1 MGGEEQHQHREHA
14 AGSSSA
20 KKNKRKKGKGGN
32 NPKVGEPG
40 GDHARRE
47 MEGEKGR
54 VAETAAGGAE
64 QQQGGGSSNSS
75 SSHSINHRDGAA
87 RSPPH
92 QRPQEQQQQQAASS
106 ARAVSNSNSEAS
118 SDRWVDDGGKKK
130 RRKKRCRKEVDD
142 AAAAAAAAAA
152 PAPAPAQQS
161 ASLSATP
168 PGDVEHVPPVERC
181 SDHGGKKKKKSK
193 RRRRK
198 EAAAAAA
205 PASASATAPTPTSS
219 SSAAPP
225 PRDAEQV
232 PPVESRNRHQTKR
245 PKEAREA
252 GHNSSTNN
260 DKMPISPVQTKGS
273 LPPGGRN
280 AAGRAAAAAAGSGS
294 GAPRLSELQK
304 RMRQKLEGAQFRMI
318 NETLYTSESGASLAK
333 FKQEPE
339 LFDVYHR
346 GFREQVEKWPVHP
359 LDIIID
365 WLKKY
370 PKARVADFG
379 CGEARLAATVPNKV
393 HSFDLVSP
401 NPLVTACDMANV
413 PIKDASV
420 HVAVFC
426 LSLMGTN
433 LADFLR
439 EAHRVLVPGGLV
451 KVAEVRS
458 RFEGEEGGV
467 ERFLEVTKRLGFD
480 TRQMDRS
487 NKMFLLAEFKKS
499 GRKPE
504 RGVEFE
510 AKACIYKRR

>member
-1 MGGEEQHQHREHA
+1 
-14 AGSSSA
+14 
-20 KKNKRKKGKGGN
+20 
-32 NPKVGEPG
+32 
-40 GDHARRE
+40 
-47 MEGEKGR
+47 ME
-54 VAETAAGGAE
+54 V
-64 QQQGGGSSNSS
+64 
-75 SSHSINHRDGAA
+75 
-87 RSPPH
+87 
-92 QRPQEQQQQQAASS
+92 
-106 ARAVSNSNSEAS
+106 
-118 SDRWVDDGGKKK
+118 
-130 RRKKRCRKEVDD
+130 
-142 AAAAAAAAAA
+142 
-152 PAPAPAQQS
+152 
-161 ASLSATP
+161 
-168 PGDVEHVPPVERC
+168 
-181 SDHGGKKKKKSK
+181 
-193 RRRRK
+193 
-198 EAAAAAA
+198 
-205 PASASATAPTPTSS
+205 
-219 SSAAPP
+219 
-225 PRDAEQV
+225 
-232 PPVESRNRHQTKR
+232 
-245 PKEAREA
+245 

-273 LPPGGRN
+273 RPSGGGN
-280 AAGRAAAAAAGSGS
+280 TAGRAAAAAAAGSGS

-318 NETLYTSESGASLAK
+318 NETLYTSESGVSLAK

-467 ERFLEVTKRLGFD
+467 ERFLEVTRRLGFD

-510 AKACIYKRR
+510 AKVFSSLDNGVTKEGCRFPGAPVLGISPMEFGCIGSYGRPSPYLCIHRNIFLAEAVHFVRYPQ

>member
-1 MGGEEQHQHREHA
+1 MGGEERHQQRQHA
-14 AGSSSA
+14 AGSSTAA
-20 KKNKRKKGKGGN
+20 KENRRKRKKGKGGSS
-32 NPKVGEPG
+32 PKLGEPG
-40 GDHARRE
+40 GDHARGK
-47 MEGEKGR
+47 MEGERDR
-54 VAETAAGGAE
+54 VAETPTGGAE
-64 QQQGGGSSNSS
+64 QQQGGNSNKSSD
-75 SSHSINHRDGAA
+75 SINHKDGAA
-87 RSPPH
+87 RSP
-92 QRPQEQQQQQAASS
+92 QQQRQRQQAASS
-106 ARAVSNSNSEAS
+106 AKATVSASTSGGS
-118 SDRWVDDGGKKK
+118 SDRCTVDGGKKK
-130 RRKKRCRKEVDD
+130 KSKKRRRKEADAAVADAAV
-142 AAAAAAAAAA
+142 AAAATA
-152 PAPAPAQQS
+152 PAPG
-161 ASLSATP
+161 SLSATP
-168 PGDVEHVPPVERC
+168 PAGDAEQVCIRPVERC
-181 SDHGGKKKKKSK
+181 SDHGGNKKKKSK
-193 RRRRK
+193 RRRRQ
-198 EAAAAAA
+198 EASAAASA
-205 PASASATAPTPTSS
+205 PGPAPTSS

-232 PPVESRNRHQTKR
+232 PPVESGSRHRTKKSKKAR
-245 PKEAREA
+245 AREA
-252 GHNSSTNN
+252 GSDNNTNN
-260 DKMPISPVQTKGS
+260 DDKMPISPVKTKGS
-273 LPPGGRN
+273 SPSGAGTTT
-280 AAGRAAAAAAGSGS
+280 GRAAAAAAGSGS